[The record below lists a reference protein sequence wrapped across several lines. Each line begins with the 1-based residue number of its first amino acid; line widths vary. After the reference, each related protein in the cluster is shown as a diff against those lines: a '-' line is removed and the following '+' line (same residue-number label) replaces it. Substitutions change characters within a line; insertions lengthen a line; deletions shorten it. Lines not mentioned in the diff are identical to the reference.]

1 MKKTNTPQEDP
12 LYHDTWTL
20 LRKYRDVVWSLELSV
35 RRAQKKFEVE
45 YGKSIEDF
53 LDSIYLAGVDFKENG
68 IEQHAQSIERSY
80 QMLQLVDSAVA
91 LLRSKHKHGETYYW
105 ILYYSFLSP
114 QEYKNAE
121 EIINLLRTHITD
133 IAHTQINYSAA
144 GNCFYKRAVT
154 ICPDYG
160 AAAAGNSPLRIGCPL
175 TAVLK
180 RCAELFFSTAE
191 ITAGCTQNT
200 ACCAAAYY
208 YSAER
213 KAFCHG

>member
-1 MKKTNTPQEDP
+1 MKKTNIPQEDP

-53 LDSIYLAGVDFKENG
+53 LESIYLAGVDFKETG

-114 QEYKNAE
+114 QEHKNAE
-121 EIINLLRTHITD
+121 EIIDLLRDHITD
-133 IAHTQINYSAA
+133 ISYRTYYRRRRDAIEALSSILWGYTSKEAA
-144 GNCFYKRAVT
+144 KLLEPFFPSRNEHEK
-154 ICPDYG
+154 
-160 AAAAGNSPLRIGCPL
+160 
-175 TAVLK
+175 
-180 RCAELFFSTAE
+180 AE
-191 ITAGCTQNT
+191 
-200 ACCAAAYY
+200 
-208 YSAER
+208 
-213 KAFCHG
+213 